1 MMQKKSGTISFGVL
15 SVYAG
20 PGQSSQS
27 QRCLGSLYWAWA
39 VWAGKQICE
48 LLVQIC
54 CLAFLK
60 ICLKIQ
66 FCISNIQ
73 ICFPAQPAQ
82 AQYGLPRQRWL

>member
-1 MMQKKSGTISFGVL
+1 MLAPDIYVDNFLTRKCVK
-15 SVYAG
+15 
-20 PGQSSQS
+20 QSSQS